1 MNRVLPSPLLSLT
14 LFVMWLLL
22 NQTVHPAHLLLG
34 AVLAIVAPLLTR
46 QFRPVIARVKKP
58 LLIIQ
63 LMAHVFMDIMRS
75 AINVGRLILFIRH
88 EKLNSQFIRIPLD
101 LTDPS
106 GLAVLAGI
114 INSTPGTVW
123 VEIMPETGELS
134 LHVFDL
140 QEEAWWINTI
150 KNRYEKPLMAIF
162 ESGACP

>member
-1 MNRVLPSPLLSLT
+1 MMRLLPSPLLSLT
-14 LFVMWLLL
+14 LFIMWLLL

-34 AVLAIVAPLLTR
+34 AVLAIAAPLLTR
-46 QFRPVIARVKKP
+46 QFRPVTARVKKP
-58 LLIIQ
+58 ALITQ
-63 LMAHVFMDIMRS
+63 LMANVLGDIVRS
-75 AINVGRLILFIRH
+75 AINVGYLILFIRH

-101 LTDPS
+101 MKDPS

-123 VEIMPETGELS
+123 VEIVPESYELS

-140 QEEAWWINTI
+140 QEEAWWIDTI
-150 KNRYEKPLMAIF
+150 KNRYEKPLMEIF